1 MSHQVKRYVQ
11 IPAIRGDRS
20 LHVGTRLATSVQ
32 DRVQMLK
39 KINFISLDSEGE
51 RLYIC
56 NMEQNFEI
64 LKTNNTGNI
73 YKDAQNIIEQ
83 ARKYAYQAIDIAMVQ
98 RNWLLGKRIADEELQ
113 GGNRAEYGKEIIK
126 GLADYLT
133 NMYGKGFTKSNL
145 YQFVQF
151 YKFFPDIFHAASG
164 KLRILSW
171 THYRNLLRVSDKNAR
186 DWYLKEAT
194 NEVWSSRTLDRNIAS
209 QYYYRL
215 LQSQNKQVVEAEMK
229 QITEPYQQDKLEFI
243 KNPVVAEFLGLS
255 PNSDFSETKLES
267 SIITHIQK
275 FVMELGKGYAFVAR
289 QQHIK
294 TDMGDYFIDLVFY
307 NYILKCFL
315 LIDLKT
321 SRITHQDVGQMDMYV
336 RMYDSLKRTEGDN
349 PTIGLILCSETSED
363 MARYSVLRDNERL
376 FQAKYLTYLPSI
388 EQLKEE
394 IELQKEIF
402 RLHNESMSQ

>member
-1 MSHQVKRYVQ
+1 M
-11 IPAIRGDRS
+11 G
-20 LHVGTRLATSVQ
+20 Q
-32 DRVQMLK
+32 D
-39 KINFISLDSEGE
+39 I
-51 RLYIC
+51 
-56 NMEQNFEI
+56 EI
-64 LKTNNTGNI
+64 FKLNNTNDIFKDVENI
-73 YKDAQNIIEQ
+73 VEQ
-83 ARKYAYQAIDIAMVQ
+83 ARGYAYNAVNIAMVQ
-98 RNWLLGKRIADEELQ
+98 RNWLLGKRIAEEELQ
-113 GGNRAEYGKEIIK
+113 GEDRAIYGKEIVK
-126 GLADYLT
+126 QLSLHLT
-133 NMYGKGFTKSNL
+133 NIYGKGFTQSNL

-151 YKFFPDIFHAASG
+151 YKFFPEIFHTVCVKSQ
-164 KLRILSW
+164 ILSW
-171 THYRNLLRVSDKNAR
+171 SHYRTLLRVTDKDAR
-186 DWYLKEAT
+186 DWYLQEAI
-194 NEVWSSRTLDRNIAS
+194 NEMWSVRTLDRNIAS

-215 LQSQNKQVVEAEMK
+215 LQSQNKKIVKEEMI
-229 QITEPYQQDKLEFI
+229 QITTPFQQDKLEFI
-243 KNPVVAEFLGLS
+243 KNPIVAEFLGLA
-255 PNSDFSETKLES
+255 PNADFSETKLES

-336 RMYDSLKRTEGDN
+336 RMYDNLKRTQGDN

-363 MARYSVLRDNERL
+363 MARYSVLHDNERL
-376 FQAKYLTYLPSI
+376 FQARYLTYLPTI

-402 RLHNESMSQ
+402 RQQHEDNK